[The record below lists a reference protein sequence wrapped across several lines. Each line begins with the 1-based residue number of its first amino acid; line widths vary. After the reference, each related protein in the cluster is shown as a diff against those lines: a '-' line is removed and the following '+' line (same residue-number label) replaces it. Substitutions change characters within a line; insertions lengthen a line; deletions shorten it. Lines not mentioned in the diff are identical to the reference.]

1 MKTSI
6 LLRQVTL
13 TDNEKEI
20 IEKKLRKLD
29 KFFDDEV
36 QAFVTLSR
44 KREHQI
50 LELTISSVV

>member
-50 LELTISSVV
+50 L